1 MKQPLEVK
9 IKLHWQ
15 IVKKKKKRQNKK
27 EEKKFCCEGWGLG
40 CGGV

>member
-15 IVKKKKKRQNKK
+15 IVKKKKKKAKQKGRKK
-27 EEKKFCCEGWGLG
+27 VLL
-40 CGGV
+40 